1 MNANTTPLILVH
13 GGAWEIPEEAHAA
26 HIGGCRH
33 AAEAGLA
40 ALRSGGSA
48 LDAVE
53 AAVRLMEDDLTF
65 DAGRGSFLNAA
76 GEVELD
82 AIIMDGRDL
91 NLGAVAAVQRV
102 RNPVSLARL
111 VMTESE
117 HAFLVG
123 TGAENFAREHG
134 MPVCPPWEL
143 LVGRELERWKAFQ
156 AGEAPPVPAFF
167 APRGTVGAVAID
179 REGNL
184 AAATSTGGTPNKL
197 PGRVGDSPLVGCG
210 AYADNRSAAAS
221 ATGEG
226 EALMKI
232 VACKTACD
240 LVAQGATP
248 QEAAERVVALL
259 AERTG
264 GHGGL
269 ILLDP
274 QGRFGIAHNTSYI
287 AYALATAD
295 GSVHAGLRY
304 PRRMTTDDR

>member
-1 MNANTTPLILVH
+1 MTRELHPLILVH
-13 GGAWEIPEEAHAA
+13 GGAWEIPEEAHDD
-26 HIGGCRH
+26 HIQGCRR
-33 AAEAGLA
+33 AAEAGLSILLA
-40 ALRSGGSA
+40 GGSA

-53 AAVRLMEDDLTF
+53 AAVRLMEDDATF

-111 VMTESE
+111 VMTESP

-123 TGAENFAREHG
+123 PGAEHFAREHG
-134 MPVCPPWEL
+134 MPICPPWEL
-143 LVGRELERWKAFQ
+143 LVGRELERWRAIQ
-156 AGEAPPVPAFF
+156 AGEAPPAPALF
-167 APRGTVGAVAID
+167 APKGTVGAVALD
-179 REGNL
+179 VHGNL
-184 AAATSTGGTPNKL
+184 AAATSTGGTPSKH

-232 VACKTACD
+232 VASKTACD
-240 LVAQGATP
+240 LVGQGLSP
-248 QEAAERVVALL
+248 QEAVEATIRLL

-264 GHGGL
+264 GHGGV
-269 ILLDP
+269 ILVDGR
-274 QGRFGIAHNTSYI
+274 GRFGIAHSTSYI
-287 AYALATAD
+287 A
-295 GSVHAGLRY
+295 HAVAGPEGLIRAGIRY
-304 PRRMTTDDR
+304 PDESAER